1 MLHWPDTMFTYM
13 DKENILFSNDAFGQ
27 HIASEH
33 LYADE
38 INPCVLY
45 SEAIKYYAN
54 IVAPFS
60 MMVKNKINE
69 ILRMNIPI
77 NMICPSHGLIWR
89 ENSSDI
95 INRYYKWA
103 DNYSENQ
110 ITILYDT
117 MWNDTRKMAEVIAKG
132 IRKLI
137 KK

>member
-27 HIASEH
+27 HIASEY

-54 IVAPFS
+54 IVATFS

-69 ILRMNIPI
+69 I
-77 NMICPSHGLIWR
+77 SF
-89 ENSSDI
+89 D
-95 INRYYKWA
+95 
-103 DNYSENQ
+103 Q
-110 ITILYDT
+110 I
-117 MWNDTRKMAEVIAKG
+117 
-132 IRKLI
+132 
-137 KK
+137 